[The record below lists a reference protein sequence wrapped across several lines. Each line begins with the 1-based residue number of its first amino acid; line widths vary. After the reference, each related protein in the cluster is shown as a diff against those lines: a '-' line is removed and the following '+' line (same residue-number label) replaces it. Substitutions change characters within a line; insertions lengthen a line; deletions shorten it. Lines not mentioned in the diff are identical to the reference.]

1 MSALDALAR
10 ALIAVSLVVL
20 VAASL
25 VGIYVG
31 TRYRDTLHY
40 RDGVEAIGYGILLFT
55 ASAVLQ
61 TLHFWAGVG
70 TDILLAASYLV
81 HGFAALA
88 FAVGAWYL
96 VRDLIVANRDEPFT
110 ALDEGT
116 DE

>member
-10 ALIAVSLVVL
+10 ALIGVSLVVF
-20 VAASL
+20 VTASL
-25 VGIYVG
+25 VGIYVS
-31 TRYRDTLHY
+31 TRYRDALHY
-40 RDGVEAIGYGILLFT
+40 RDGVEAIGYGVLLFT

-70 TDILLAASYLV
+70 TDLLVAASYLV

-96 VRDLIVANRDEPFT
+96 VRDLIVTDRDDPFA
-110 ALDEGT
+110 ALDEGR